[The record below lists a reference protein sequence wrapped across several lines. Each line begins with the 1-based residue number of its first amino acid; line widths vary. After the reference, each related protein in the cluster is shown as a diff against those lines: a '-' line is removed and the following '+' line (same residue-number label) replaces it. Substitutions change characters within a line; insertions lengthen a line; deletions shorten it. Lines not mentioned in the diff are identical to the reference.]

1 MNKNRNKFMCLI
13 VVLISMVIAA
23 GCSNVAVNQ
32 QGCPDLNLK
41 GMDRY
46 VAQKAEQVD
55 WIKKEVGKYDD
66 LTVTYLCNSS
76 ADEAWLETSG
86 RHAHLYIPVPEG
98 TSDAKGLLDTA
109 ISQVM
114 AQGGANSGGMA
125 RKEKDI
131 NIALGETIAE
141 ITIGL
146 GDDIV
151 QMNKENNEALV
162 RMGEQM
168 GAMHAR
174 TIEGFEHVWYAEKAA
189 DVIGKSQMSFYIVVA
204 VIAAVAYLFFR
215 HRQ

>member
-1 MNKNRNKFMCLI
+1 
-13 VVLISMVIAA
+13 
-23 GCSNVAVNQ
+23 
-32 QGCPDLNLK
+32 
-41 GMDRY
+41 
-46 VAQKAEQVD
+46 
-55 WIKKEVGKYDD
+55 
-66 LTVTYLCNSS
+66 
-76 ADEAWLETSG
+76 
-86 RHAHLYIPVPEG
+86 VPEG